1 MPGSHDWRNRAAS
14 QIARQLPDNTA
25 DALAVLDPRAVD
37 RHIWPKTEYERAV
50 ELIERGY
57 DKLIVAQI
65 IGRSLKELSS
75 KLHYEQMEENK
86 RQQPSERINE
96 LRKRTLSTSRD
107 GPHKNCRTSVRAIQY
122 APAIVFEERKA
133 RQAAEY
139 RDLTSE
145 FFGDPRPGY
154 SQLDRRGRA

>member
-1 MPGSHDWRNRAAS
+1 MPGSRDWRNRAAS
-14 QIARQLPDNTA
+14 QIVQQLPDNTT
-25 DALAVLDPRAVD
+25 DALRAGPTVD
-37 RHIWPKTEYERAV
+37 RHIWPRAEYERAV
-50 ELIERGY
+50 QLIERGY

-65 IGRSLKELSS
+65 IGRTLKELSS
-75 KLHYEQMEENK
+75 KLHYEQTEENK
-86 RQQPSERINE
+86 RQERGVRINE